1 MDAKSGTDQ
10 LHPAHEDA
18 RDRQLL
24 DQVAQGDRAALET
37 LYRSHHQRLAGFLH
51 RNTSQDDLV
60 PEIINETFW
69 VVWRNAAR
77 FRGDSRV
84 STWIVGIAY
93 RCMLKAL
100 RGRDT
105 PTRRAAD
112 DALEQLPE
120 ETNHD
125 ERRELHDWIAH
136 GLAQLPD
143 KQRTALELA
152 YFYGRSC
159 NEIAA
164 IMSCAPG
171 TVKAWLFHARTRL
184 RNVLP
189 GLAGDNDRAVDRLP
203 NRTR

>member
-1 MDAKSGTDQ
+1 MDAKPGTEQ
-10 LHPAHEDA
+10 LDPAGEDA

-24 DQVAQGDRAALET
+24 KQVAQGDRAALEA
-37 LYRSHHQRLAGFLH
+37 LYRNQYRRLSGFLH
-51 RNTSQDDLV
+51 RSTAQKDLI
-60 PEIINETFW
+60 PEIVNETFW

-84 STWIVGIAY
+84 STWIVGIAW
-93 RCMLKAL
+93 RCMLKSL
-100 RGRDT
+100 RGLDA
-105 PTRRAAD
+105 PAKRAAD
-112 DALEQLPE
+112 DTLEQLSE
-120 ETNHD
+120 ETSHD
-125 ERRELHDWIAH
+125 ERRELHDWIAL

-152 YFYGRSC
+152 YFYGRTC

-189 GLAGDNDRAVDRLP
+189 ELAGERDPSSDKLP
-203 NRTR
+203 RQTR